1 MPSNITSL
9 YFLNWNIYFGQ
20 KTLIKGQIFETFE
33 CLGQNSSNSSCKF
46 WNDKSISSSIFASF
60 FIVMT
65 HNSSINF
72 KFIHFLLWIKI
83 SLQSSNS
90 ETFKCSGENFPYFSC
105 HFPNCK
111 SVFLHILPHSSV
123 SWKITA
129 PYFFRSNVIYFVEKK
144 TIKVKTLR
152 ISSTHVKIYQIL
164 VIFETS
170 NQNWLMVSNMTWR
183 IWWIFTQPLKSLKI
197 SFRWALFVQSLQGLK
212 FTEIK
217 KSYLSW
223 HWTVMK
229 DLNELWSC
237 GFENCMRNWVNFHQG
252 TQKLKSCT
260 LITSFCPKH
269 IMLQVETCV
278 MTLKDDAEFKGKQTR
293 GLKHDIM
300 NLVNFEASSWRSKNL
315 LFHRLL
321 LFKAYKVLD
330 EKVQKSCVAWHW
342 RVMQSLKKRWFLVP
356 KMTWRIRRIFTR
368 CTLMSFFWP
377 KYIMF
382 QLKYY
387 RGVMCHEREGWCN
400 I

>member
-1 MPSNITSL
+1 
-9 YFLNWNIYFGQ
+9 
-20 KTLIKGQIFETFE
+20 
-33 CLGQNSSNSSCKF
+33 
-46 WNDKSISSSIFASF
+46 
-60 FIVMT
+60 
-65 HNSSINF
+65 
-72 KFIHFLLWIKI
+72 
-83 SLQSSNS
+83 
-90 ETFKCSGENFPYFSC
+90 
-105 HFPNCK
+105 
-111 SVFLHILPHSSV
+111 
-123 SWKITA
+123 
-129 PYFFRSNVIYFVEKK
+129 
-144 TIKVKTLR
+144 
-152 ISSTHVKIYQIL
+152 
-164 VIFETS
+164 
-170 NQNWLMVSNMTWR
+170 
-183 IWWIFTQPLKSLKI
+183 
-197 SFRWALFVQSLQGLK
+197 
-212 FTEIK
+212 
-217 KSYLSW
+217 
-223 HWTVMK
+223 MK

-278 MTLKDDAEFKGKQTR
+278 MTLKGDAEFKGKQTR

-356 KMTWRIRRIFTR
+356 KMTWGIRRIFTR

-387 RGVMCHEREGWCN
+387 RGVMCYEREGWCN